1 MLDPLLLQIISVGFA
16 LLFLTAAIH
25 KINNK
30 AEFLGILDAYQIL
43 PGRMLG
49 VLANLIPAIE
59 VLLGI
64 SWLLSGLLSLPIEAV
79 SVLSAMLLTAYTM
92 AIAINLIRGR
102 SYIDC
107 GCGFSSLTRSGSRAM
122 SSSGIQQLS
131 SGLLV
136 RNVLLILAAM
146 ITVIPPVA
154 RELVLMDYLSLATAL
169 VALVLLYGSFNQLLA
184 NNNAIGA
191 WRKPAIESAAAKGT
205 TVEDSHA

>member
-25 KINNK
+25 KFNNK

-102 SYIDC
+102 SYI
-107 GCGFSSLTRSGSRAM
+107 
-122 SSSGIQQLS
+122 
-131 SGLLV
+131 
-136 RNVLLILAAM
+136 
-146 ITVIPPVA
+146 
-154 RELVLMDYLSLATAL
+154 
-169 VALVLLYGSFNQLLA
+169 
-184 NNNAIGA
+184 
-191 WRKPAIESAAAKGT
+191 
-205 TVEDSHA
+205 